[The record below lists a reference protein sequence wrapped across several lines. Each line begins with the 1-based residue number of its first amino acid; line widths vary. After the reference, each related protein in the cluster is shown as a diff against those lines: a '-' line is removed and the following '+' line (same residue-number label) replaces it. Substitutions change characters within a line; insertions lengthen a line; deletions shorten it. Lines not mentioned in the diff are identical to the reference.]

1 MQMRRRT
8 TDSAS
13 RRTRVV
19 ISVACGRRN
28 LLAVISWQSCLFRS
42 TCCYV
47 SSVLIQLYIWRPHA
61 TIYYFQS
68 TISINRCAVVKKG
81 GKVLSYAAIVVV
93 GNGKGLAA
101 IGKGKDKEVGR
112 AAPDVLLY

>member
-1 MQMRRRT
+1 M
-8 TDSAS
+8 
-13 RRTRVV
+13 
-19 ISVACGRRN
+19 
-28 LLAVISWQSCLFRS
+28 L
-42 TCCYV
+42 
-47 SSVLIQLYIWRPHA
+47 LYI
-61 TIYYFQS
+61 QS

-112 AAPDVLLY
+112 ATRLMCYCTNSCSLLLALLLAGLAAFGKGKDKERWGKI

>member
-1 MQMRRRT
+1 MYL
-8 TDSAS
+8 AS
-13 RRTRVV
+13 
-19 ISVACGRRN
+19 SY
-28 LLAVISWQSCLFRS
+28 
-42 TCCYV
+42 CYI
-47 SSVLIQLYIWRPHA
+47 SSVLMLLYI
-61 TIYYFQS
+61 QS
-68 TISINRCAVVKKG
+68 TISVNRCSVVKKG

>member
-1 MQMRRRT
+1 
-8 TDSAS
+8 
-13 RRTRVV
+13 
-19 ISVACGRRN
+19 
-28 LLAVISWQSCLFRS
+28 
-42 TCCYV
+42 
-47 SSVLIQLYIWRPHA
+47 
-61 TIYYFQS
+61 
-68 TISINRCAVVKKG
+68 VKKG